1 MKLTCRKNFH
11 ILLSGMKRNILCMG
25 AHPDDVEIGMGGSV
39 ASMVDRGHNVMILD
53 LTNGEPTPNGSPE
66 IRAAESARS
75 AEILG
80 TKRKTLSMPN
90 RYLENTIE
98 NRKILAAE
106 IRFFRP
112 AYIFAPY
119 PVDSHPDHIAAG
131 ELAEASRFYAKL
143 TKSDIPGEPWFPKR
157 VIYYFPVHLRLRREP
172 SFVMD
177 ISKTIIKKEEAIRAY
192 ESQFTGKEHLLESIL
207 NENRYWGFQIG
218 CEAGEPFFQ
227 NEAVGFRSWPDGYR

>member
-1 MKLTCRKNFH
+1 
-11 ILLSGMKRNILCMG
+11 MKRNILCMG
-25 AHPDDVEIGMGGSV
+25 AHPDDVEIGMGGAV
-39 ASMVDRGHNVMILD
+39 ASFVEREHNVLILD

-66 IRAAESARS
+66 IRAGEAKNS

-80 TKRKTLSMPN
+80 AKRKTLDLPN

-106 IRFFRP
+106 IRIFRP
-112 AYIFAPY
+112 VYVFAPY

-131 ELAEASRFYAKL
+131 ELAEAARFYAKL
-143 TKSDIPGEPWFPKR
+143 TKSDIPGEPWFPTR
-157 VIYYFPVHLRLRREP
+157 VIYYFPVHLRLRKEP

-177 ISKTIIKKEEAIRAY
+177 IGKTLKKKENAIRSY
-192 ESQFTGKEHLLESIL
+192 VSQFTGKENLIEHIL

-227 NEAVGFRSWPDGYR
+227 NEIAGFRSWPDGYR